1 MLLRELPG
9 TFKLSEVKGAGPKTA
24 ALLVKLDISNIADLL
39 THYPREYEDRTV
51 ITPLADYF
59 KKKNIFAEAVV
70 LRKEWF
76 GFGRQRTLKVY
87 IEDSSARASLVC
99 FGRSAYL
106 DKIIETSD
114 KIKVFGHF
122 YYKYG
127 ELQSSSFDLSSHQDA
142 ANGRALLPVYPLTE
156 GLTQNTLRRLIQNA
170 LALCAE
176 KVDDEIPAAVIEREH
191 FPHKKDALVSV
202 HFPKTEEEAHKARES
217 LIYEELYKLQLALM
231 RRAAA
236 RKKDAAPPARK
247 SAHTLQHRLRERL
260 PFRLTEGQEAAV
272 GEINADIASGIPM
285 ERLLQGDV
293 GSGKTLVSFMA
304 ALEII
309 EASGTGGT
317 AALMAPTELL
327 ARQHAEN
334 AAVLLEPLGVRV
346 AFLTGNIVSK
356 SRRNL
361 LAALSSG
368 DIDLVVG
375 THALFS
381 DDVKYKNLRLV
392 IIDEQHR
399 FGIEQRQSIVRKGAE
414 KPHLLMM
421 SATPI
426 PRTLALTA
434 FGDWDVSV
442 IKGMPHGRLPIETH
456 LARESNAAKV
466 YEAVRKELHKGHQAY
481 FVYPLIEKKEE
492 TEKKG
497 ETLSASLYAADLKDC
512 TGAYEDLSKR
522 VFPEYPIALL
532 HSQIDEEEKRLIME
546 RFRKGETAVLVA
558 TSVVE
563 VGVDVPNATCMVIEH
578 AERFGLSALHQLR
591 GRVGRGPAQSYCF
604 LMYID
609 NYTEEM
615 RDRLLIMHKSNDGF
629 VIAEEDL
636 KIRGPGQILGTGQSG
651 FMKLGLA
658 DPVRDTAILKKA
670 REDAYTAAFERP
682 PK

>member
-9 TFKLSEVKGAGPKTA
+9 SVKLSQVKGAGPKTA
-24 ALLVKLDISNIADLL
+24 ALLARLDIFTIASLL
-39 THYPREYEDRTV
+39 THYPREYEDRTA
-51 ITPLADYF
+51 ITPLADYYQ
-59 KKKNIFAEAVV
+59 KKTIFAEAVV
-70 LRKEWF
+70 LKKEWF
-76 GFGRQRTLKVY
+76 GFGRQRTLKIY

-99 FGRSAYL
+99 FGRSMYL
-106 DKIIETSD
+106 DKIIEAGD
-114 KIKVFGHF
+114 KITVFGRF

-127 ELQSSSFDLSSHQDA
+127 ELQSSSFDLEAKNGA
-142 ANGRALLPVYPLTE
+142 AQSLLPVYPLTE
-156 GLTQNTLRRLIQNA
+156 GLTQNTLRRLLQNA

-176 KVDDEIPAAVIEREH
+176 KIDDEIPVAVIEREH
-191 FPHKKDALVSV
+191 FPHKKDALMSI
-202 HFPKTEEEAHKARES
+202 HFPKTEEEAQKARET

-231 RRAAA
+231 KRVAA
-236 RKKDAAPPARK
+236 RKKNAVPPARK
-247 SAHTLQHRLRERL
+247 SMRVLQNRLRERL
-260 PFRLTEGQEAAV
+260 PFQLTEGQEAAIH
-272 GEINADIASGIPM
+272 EIDADIASGIPM

-304 ALEII
+304 ALEVI
-309 EASGTGGT
+309 EIGGT

-334 AAVLLEPLGVRV
+334 AAIMLEPLGVRV

-361 LAALSSG
+361 LFALSSG
-368 DIDLVVG
+368 EIDLVVG

-381 DDVKYKNLRLV
+381 DDVAYKNLRLV

-399 FGIEQRQSIVRKGAE
+399 FGIEQRQSIVRKGTE

-434 FGDWDVSV
+434 FGDWDVSI
-442 IKGMPHGRLPIETH
+442 IKGMPCGRLPIETH

-466 YEAVRKELHKGHQAY
+466 YEAVRKELQKGHQAY

-492 TEKKG
+492 KG
-497 ETLSASLYAADLKDC
+497 ETPPASLYAADLKDC

-546 RFRKGETAVLVA
+546 RFRSGETAILVA

-591 GRVGRGPAQSYCF
+591 GRVGRGSAQSYCF
-604 LMYID
+604 LIYID

-658 DPVRDTAILKKA
+658 DPVRDSAILKKA
-670 REDAYTAAFERP
+670 REDAHEVAFDRLS
-682 PK
+682 